1 MEIDSNLTDECVLVE
16 LGSRIC
22 QFRLSKNWTQSE
34 VALQAGVGLKTV
46 QRLESGQAGA
56 QLTSLVRIL
65 RVLGLLDRLNLIVTA
80 AVASPVAQLKQV
92 SKRRRRAS
100 SNKRESRSSSGGSL
114 NGVSENKSNWTWGE

>member
-1 MEIDSNLTDECVLVE
+1 MEIDSNLTDESVLVE

-22 QFRLSKNWTQSE
+22 QFRLGKNWTQSE

-92 SKRRRRAS
+92 SKKRRRAS
-100 SNKRESRSSSGGSL
+100 SNKRESRSSPSGSPS
-114 NGVSENKSNWTWGE
+114 GVSESKSNWTWGE